1 MIVKTSH
8 EIYLDF
14 NATTPVLPAAVKE
27 AHDAMQDLYGNPSST
42 HTSGLRARF
51 ILESA
56 RDLVRQVLGAD
67 KGQFVFTSGATEA
80 IQMGIFSV
88 LCQLRERRLNG
99 ETPTGQRLLLYG
111 ATEHKAVPQALQ
123 HWARL
128 LGVDHAQLKIP
139 VDRQGRLD
147 LDFIRRHAAQADLI
161 CTMAVNNETGV
172 ITDLAA
178 VETAIRDQN
187 KQVPWLVDCVQAIG
201 KLKLDLAK
209 TTIDY
214 AAISGHK
221 IYAPKGIG
229 LLYARPNAP
238 LVPLL
243 AGGGQEHG
251 ARGGTE
257 NLPGV
262 AAIAA
267 VLKLLVQSDSRAF
280 GLPQQLTE
288 YRDRIVAQLKR
299 AFPTIVFNTP
309 FEQAVPTTI
318 NFAVKGFPSKE
329 LLDLF
334 DAAGIRVSSGSACG
348 SAVQGSYVLEAM
360 GLPRWQSD
368 GAIRLSFGPLATDA
382 EISAACEQIEQAGR
396 ALCESCLVVS
406 PDWEH
411 PSRQPLNGLVQL
423 KNGSMCTWL
432 LFEANSQRCV
442 VIDPFAELAERIES
456 LIRCQGSQVVAIL
469 ETRELIDRESCR
481 QDLLARLSAL
491 TLTSASTDDRLGWP
505 AQSDGMANLSD
516 GSVCP
521 YLKFADDTIV
531 VPVEL
536 VDGTPQSRVYLVGS
550 LSEDQQLLAENVR
563 FAFSGELIS
572 MGDTGSIESDSDS
585 SGRFQHAL
593 RRLSTIILPH
603 TVLCPTQDR
612 NNDFA
617 TTLHAETCCNAG
629 MRRLLQPVQLSTSKL
644 DPPPTEQ
651 PQTDPPRPGSSNGCP
666 PELTQVKAT
675 STLFQSKPP
684 TSDTSIE
691 LCKHELKAFFEQH
704 RNSLIIDVREPHEF
718 AFAQDWSTLGF
729 DAPPENVPLTR
740 LTGQLPRLLNLALEQ
755 DREVIFICRSG
766 KRSGKAAEI
775 VRRLGVS
782 NVHHITGGIALNV
795 SQTCATQ
802 DSLADTGFVI

>member
-128 LGVDHAQLKIP
+128 LGVDHALVKIP

-147 LDFIRRHAAQADLI
+147 LDFIRLHAAQADLI

-178 VETAIRDQN
+178 VEAAIRDQN

-267 VLKLLVQSDSRAF
+267 VLKLLVQADSRAF
-280 GLPQQLTE
+280 GLPKKLTE
-288 YRDRIVAQLKR
+288 YRDRIVTQLKR

-318 NFAVKGFPSKE
+318 NFAVKGFSSKE

-368 GAIRLSFGPLATDA
+368 GAIRLSFGPLATDV

-432 LFEANSQRCV
+432 LFEASSQRCV
-442 VIDPFAELAERIES
+442 VIDPSAELAERIES

-491 TLTSASTDDRLGWP
+491 TLSSASTGDRLGWP
-505 AQSDGMANLSD
+505 TQSDGMATLAD

-521 YLKFADDTIV
+521 YLKFADDTII

-536 VDGTPQSRVYLVGS
+536 ADLTPPSRVYLVGS
-550 LSEDQQLLAENVR
+550 LSEDQQLLPENVR

-572 MGDTGSIESDSDS
+572 MGDPGPIESDSDS
-585 SGRFQHAL
+585 SERLQNAL

-603 TVLCPTQDR
+603 TVLCPTQDH

-617 TTLHAETCCNAG
+617 TTLYAEQRCDEPL
-629 MRRLLQPVQLSTSKL
+629 RRLLDPVKL
-644 DPPPTEQ
+644 LPNVQSE
-651 PQTDPPRPGSSNGCP
+651 RCR
-666 PELTQVKAT
+666 TQFDTHQSEMNQIKAT
-675 STLFQSKPP
+675 SVMVRDVLP
-684 TSDTSIE
+684 TGDTSIE
-691 LCKHELKAFFEQH
+691 LRKHELKAFFEQH

-782 NVHHITGGIALNV
+782 KVHHITGGIALNV